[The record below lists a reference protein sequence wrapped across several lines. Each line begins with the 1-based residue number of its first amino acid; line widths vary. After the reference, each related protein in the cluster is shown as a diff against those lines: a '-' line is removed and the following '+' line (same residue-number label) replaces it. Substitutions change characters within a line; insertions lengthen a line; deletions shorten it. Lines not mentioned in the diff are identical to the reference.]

1 MVMKYL
7 DPKADLTFKKIFG
20 NHPTRLISLLNAL
33 LPLSDEEQIHEIKYL
48 PTELVPEN
56 NSYRYAI
63 TNILCTDA
71 KSNKFCVVIRIEWSN
86 FFEHRVQFLASELY
100 VNPAIKQVKYFAQY
114 PTYSLNLISDTFKYN
129 TPDFIHNYHVVYDKD
144 THKVIEDLHFTFIE
158 LPKFTPHSIT
168 DKRMMVLWL
177 RFLTEINEETKEVPS
192 DLLNDPEIGKAV
204 EELEISGFTDAELRA
219 YDKFWDSVSVERT
232 LLDDRYQKGKE
243 EGRAEGKEEGRAE
256 GKEEGRAEGMS
267 QRSLEIARNLLSLG
281 LPIDQITQA
290 TGLTEEEIEL
300 LKES

>member
-1 MVMKYL
+1 MKYL

-20 NHPTRLISLLNAL
+20 NHPDRLKNLLNTL
-33 LPLSDEEQIHEIKYL
+33 QSLNEDELIQQQQYL
-48 PTELVPEN
+48 PT
-56 NSYRYAI
+56 
-63 TNILCTDA
+63 T
-71 KSNKFCVVIRIEWSN
+71 
-86 FFEHRVQFLASELY
+86 
-100 VNPAIKQVKYFAQY
+100 
-114 PTYSLNLISDTFKYN
+114 
-129 TPDFIHNYHVVYDKD
+129 
-144 THKVIEDLHFTFIE
+144 
-158 LPKFTPHSIT
+158 
-168 DKRMMVLWL
+168 
-177 RFLTEINEETKEVPS
+177 
-192 DLLNDPEIGKAV
+192 

-256 GKEEGRAEGMS
+256 GRAEGMS

>member
-1 MVMKYL
+1 MKYL

-20 NHPTRLISLLNAL
+20 NHPKRLISLLNAL
-33 LPLSDEEQIHEIKYL
+33 LPLSEEEQIQEIKYL

-71 KSNKFCVVIRIEWSN
+71 KSNKFCVVIRIEWSDA
-86 FFEHRVQFLASELY
+86 FQLRVQFLASELY

-158 LPKFTPHSIT
+158 LPKFTPHSIA

-177 RFLTEINEETKEVPS
+177 RFLTEINSDTKEIPA

-204 EELEISGFTDAELRA
+204 EELEISGFTDAELWA

-243 EGRAEGKEEGRAE
+243 EG
-256 GKEEGRAEGMS
+256 MN
-267 QRSLEIARNLLSLG
+267 QRSLEIARKMLAKGMDEASVM
-281 LPIDQITQA
+281 DM
-290 TGLTEEEIEL
+290 TGLTAEEIKL
-300 LKES
+300 LKAEM